1 LELLFIHVM
10 SLDIN
15 IIPLFTSGI
24 SILYI
29 LRTNGWL
36 HVRITTYA
44 SCYASYSINM
54 LVIGFKLVAGAI
66 ASNAFTGVA
75 IGVGFIFASLVY
87 SISRNPSQRDEL
99 LRFSFIG
106 FSLVEASG
114 LIGLVMS
121 FVLLFGS

>member
-1 LELLFIHVM
+1 MKEVW
-10 SLDIN
+10 
-15 IIPLFTSGI
+15 IIIAG
-24 SILYI
+24 SIERVDGYI
-29 LRTNGWL
+29 
-36 HVRITTYA
+36 
-44 SCYASYSINM
+44 M

-121 FVLLFGS
+121 FVLLFGL